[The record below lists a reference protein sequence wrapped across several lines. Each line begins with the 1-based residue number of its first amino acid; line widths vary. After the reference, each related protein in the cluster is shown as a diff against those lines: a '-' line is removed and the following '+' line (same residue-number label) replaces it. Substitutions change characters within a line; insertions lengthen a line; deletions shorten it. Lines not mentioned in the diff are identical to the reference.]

1 MFTFRYGSSL
11 YSGVVVGCCGCWVL
25 WLLGVVVV
33 GWCVASGLRSV
44 ELRDSVGEIWALL
57 ARYRTLQEIADVPS
71 GIVRVA
77 QQVCEALGF
86 LRKA

>member
-1 MFTFRYGSSL
+1 M
-11 YSGVVVGCCGCWVL
+11 GVVVVWVL

-71 GIVRVA
+71 IVRVA